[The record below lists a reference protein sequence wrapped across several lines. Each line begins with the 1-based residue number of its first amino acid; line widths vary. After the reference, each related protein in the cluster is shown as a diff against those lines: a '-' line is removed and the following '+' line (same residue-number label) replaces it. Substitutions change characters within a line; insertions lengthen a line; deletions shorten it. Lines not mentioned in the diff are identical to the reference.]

1 MSVISPSDK
10 WPESRWGIT
19 IFPLPSPTCPAL
31 HSVLHFVLLGSFR
44 GCTCGFG
51 TICKSVPVV
60 SHKFKSGLTVSK
72 EMGLSAMEVCP
83 RSYFKD
89 CGSHSAVTGLNANFS
104 FRQVTSFRPSV
115 NASTTCEWAAIVA
128 RSVHWGHPVIHF
140 TDIAFKHDVH
150 ISSQNKHKHKHKF
163 KHDVHISFQNKHA
176 SHEDTLVPNKWPTHS
191 PRW

>member
-1 MSVISPSDK
+1 MLLAQFWENYGTVCTQIPLLLSHRPKVQKSSLKFWLCDVGHFSIGQMTRVPVRYYNISP
-10 WPESRWGIT
+10 
-19 IFPLPSPTCPAL
+19 PSPTCPAL
-31 HSVLHFVLLGSFR
+31 HSVLHFVLLRSFR

-128 RSVHWGHPVIHF
+128 RSVHWGQPVIHF

-150 ISSQNKHKHKHKF
+150 ISF
-163 KHDVHISFQNKHA
+163 
-176 SHEDTLVPNKWPTHS
+176 
-191 PRW
+191 